1 MNCRLRLKSGV
12 YFQRGFTLIELLAV
26 IVIVSLTV
34 GIATIGLAASTESA
48 EFHATVS
55 QLKTL
60 DAQARAFS
68 RNLGSLTIQV
78 NPQQQGVELYVNNNN
93 ELLKRITLAKPITV
107 QIVTERQVNSITF
120 DSFGRS
126 VDYDIQIT
134 TSSRSITWH
143 VNGLTGYII
152 DGKAQQ

>member
-26 IVIVSLTV
+26 IVIVSMTV

-48 EFHATVS
+48 ELHSTVS

-68 RNLGSLTIQV
+68 RNLGSLTIQF
-78 NPQQQGVELYVNNNN
+78 NPQQETVELYSNRLN
-93 ELLKRITLAKPITV
+93 ELLKQIALADSITLH
-107 QIVTERQVNSITF
+107 IVSDHSADSITF

-134 TSSRSITWH
+134 TNTRSINWH
-143 VNGLTGYII
+143 VSGLTGYII
-152 DGKAQQ
+152 DGMAQQ